1 MKVHFPLFGCREAAV
16 IDKPIPAHHIESDFR
31 AAICR
36 FVLECSCGAQ
46 HTTPY
51 IDEALEWRELH
62 ARLAPIADQLSSR
75 SSV

>member
-1 MKVHFPLFGCREAAV
+1 MKVHFPSFGRRQIAV
-16 IDKPIPAHHIESDFR
+16 IDKPIPSHQVESDFR

-36 FVLECSCGAQ
+36 FVLDCSCGAQ

-62 ARLAPIADQLSSR
+62 TRLAPIADQLSERRSR
-75 SSV
+75 